1 MIFFTIRLC
10 VHELR
15 WRRQTHTITKHWDQ
29 QGLKMHCASSPQVHF
44 FLHAFFLFIWLWLTV
59 RPLPPPYTSKL
70 NQEATLTHQNG
81 GSGSSSM
88 RVGGSSSSISSH
100 HYCQCGTMMAKGAWD
115 ASRASVFLSLFYCTM
130 YIHLTSLVCFLYL
143 VCQIYAFISDVLI
156 DLSWLVWLKYYLF
169 EFLTYA

>member
-1 MIFFTIRLC
+1 M
-10 VHELR
+10 HELWQR
-15 WRRQTHTITKHWDQ
+15 WWTHTITKHWKQ
-29 QGLKMHCASSPQVHF
+29 QGLEMHHASSPQILF
-44 FLHAFFLFIWLWLTV
+44 FLNAFFLFIRLWLTV
-59 RPLPPPYTSKL
+59 RPPPPPYTSKL
-70 NQEATLTHQNG
+70 NQATLTHQNG
-81 GSGSSSM
+81 GSSSM
-88 RVGGSSSSISSH
+88 RVGGSSSSSSISGH

-115 ASRASVFLSLFYCTM
+115 ASQASVFLSLFYCTM